1 MKTGPP
7 ASPTHRTVAN
17 EVDLSSGRSFVD
29 GFPHDY
35 FSWLRREHPV
45 WWHQPTANTPD
56 GVGFWVV
63 SRHAEAVAVMRDP
76 VTFSSGAGG
85 TAIVDTPAA
94 NATLNQSDDP
104 QHHRLR
110 SLVNRGF
117 TPTTIGRLEGDLRKR
132 AETIVNAVP
141 PGEPFDFVAVVAQEL
156 PLQAICSVLGV
167 SQSDREGLAQI
178 VNAGLHAETGEVLGS
193 EHVRELGAYA
203 QALITEK
210 RRHPRDDIFTIV
222 VHAGQDGGATP
233 LTDKELRAFFT
244 LLFPAGAETTR
255 GAIAGGVL
263 ALIEHPDQAARLRSD
278 PGLVKTAVEEIVRWT
293 SPSAYKRRTAT
304 RDVELAGTP
313 IRPGDKVTYWE
324 MSANRDETV
333 FEEPF
338 RFDVGRQP
346 NPHVGF
352 GLGSH
357 FCLGA
362 SLARLELRLMLE
374 TLLAHFDCFEL
385 AGTPT
390 WPPNNRLIG
399 MTHLPLVAHAAE
411 TA

>member
-1 MKTGPP
+1 MPP
-7 ASPTHRTVAN
+7 TN
-17 EVDLSSGRSFVD
+17 LVDLSSGRSFVG
-29 GFPHDY
+29 GFPQE
-35 FSWLRREHPV
+35 FFAWLRREHPV
-45 WWHQPTANTPD
+45 WWHPPTENTPD
-56 GVGFWVV
+56 GAGFWVV
-63 SRHAEAVAVMRDP
+63 SRHAEAVAIMRDP

-85 TAIVDTPAA
+85 TAIVDTPGAKV
-94 NATLNQSDDP
+94 TLNQSDDP

-117 TPTTIGRLEGDLRKR
+117 TPTTIGRLEEDLRAR
-132 AETIVNAVP
+132 AESIVDGVP
-141 PGEPFDFVAVVAQEL
+141 RGEPFDFVSVVAQEL
-156 PLQAICSVLGV
+156 PLQAICGVLGV
-167 SQSDREGLAQI
+167 SQSDRVDLARI

-193 EHVRELGAYA
+193 AHVRELGEYA
-203 QALITEK
+203 QALISHK
-210 RRHPRDDIFTIV
+210 RRHPADDIFTIV
-222 VHAGQDGGATP
+222 VHAGEDGSAEP

-263 ALIEHPDQAARLRSD
+263 ALIEHPDQATRLRSD
-278 PGLVKTAVEEIVRWT
+278 PALVKTAVEEIVRWT

-304 RDVELAGTP
+304 REVELAGTA
-313 IRPGDKVTYWE
+313 IQPGDKVTYWE
-324 MSANRDETV
+324 MSANRDESV
-333 FEEPF
+333 FEDPF
-338 RFDVGRQP
+338 QFDVGRQP

-374 TLLAHFDCFEL
+374 TLLARFDGFEL

-390 WPPNNRLIG
+390 WPPNNRLVG
-399 MTHLPLVAHAAE
+399 MTHLPLVAHAAVS
-411 TA
+411 A